1 MGGAATRRPFP
12 FARSQNFQSHRE
24 LPMNNTRTSGLPPSL
39 PPLVISSRD
48 MSRLE
53 ALLDTPVLRRHPAAL
68 ALMDELNRADVRT
81 PEDMPGN
88 VVTMHSR
95 VECEDELTS
104 EHHRLTLV
112 YPHEANVETGLVS
125 VLAPVG
131 SALLG
136 LSVGQ
141 TIDWQASGNRSLRL
155 RVTAIDYQPEASGD
169 LHR

>member
-1 MGGAATRRPFP
+1 MST
-12 FARSQNFQSHRE
+12 
-24 LPMNNTRTSGLPPSL
+24 LPVSGLPPSL
-39 PPLVISSRD
+39 IVSSRD
-48 MSRLE
+48 FARLE

-68 ALMDELNRADVRT
+68 ALMDELNRAEVRA
-81 PEDMPGN
+81 PEDMPGD

-95 VECEDELTS
+95 VECRDELS
-104 EHHRLTLV
+104 GEIHRLTLV
-112 YPHEANVETGLVS
+112 YPNEAEVEKGRVS

-141 TIDWQASGNRSLRL
+141 SIDWNAPGGRALRL
-155 RVTAIDYQPEASGD
+155 RVTGIDYQPEASGD

>member
-1 MGGAATRRPFP
+1 M
-12 FARSQNFQSHRE
+12 NDSH
-24 LPMNNTRTSGLPPSL
+24 TSGLPPSP
-39 PPLVISSRD
+39 PPLIVSSRD
-48 MSRLE
+48 FARLE

-68 ALMDELNRADVRT
+68 ALMDELNRADVRD
-81 PEDMPGN
+81 PEDMPDN

-95 VECEDELTS
+95 VECRDELSGET
-104 EHHRLTLV
+104 HRLTLV
-112 YPHEANVETGLVS
+112 YPNEANVETGHVS

-136 LSVGQ
+136 LSIGQ
-141 TIDWQASGNRSLRL
+141 TIDWNAPGNRALRL